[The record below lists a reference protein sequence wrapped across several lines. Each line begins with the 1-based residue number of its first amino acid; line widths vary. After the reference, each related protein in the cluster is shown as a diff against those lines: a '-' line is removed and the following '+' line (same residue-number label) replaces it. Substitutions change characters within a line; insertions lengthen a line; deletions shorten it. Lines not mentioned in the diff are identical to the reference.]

1 MPPKKRHKVPG
12 FYGAGN
18 ESTGSRQ
25 EDYQNKL
32 LPDIWKFI
40 GKTVL
45 DKGGNKFRVCIV
57 PEDEQ
62 VYDNDSN
69 RNTEDVHGT
78 GNIDRPPEPEDKGL
92 KLPEG
97 PVDLTSQPLD
107 LSLRR
112 VNTSLPTVEV
122 LEICHAVTQAQTTD
136 LKVED
141 DKAVAMATDVEE
153 NQSVSDGV
161 AMSVCGTEH
170 STDMDTEDRETGS
183 SAGYEISGETANIPY
198 ILGSND
204 GKEEYVSVQV
214 SEIPCRNYT
223 PAELTNI
230 LSYFSYYSQM
240 NKNSVLHQG
249 SSQVI
254 SGNIANVG
262 SKGETGPS
270 VLQTLPNLTL
280 LGNTTADPGKMA
292 SSFKQVKAEP
302 PVPITIPEFVN
313 QGSRNAALGKKAS
326 SSGQVNTNQPAM
338 TSMPNFYDLGVTNDS
353 GEMNLSKFQRSQ
365 AILSKKLKKGK
376 TD

>member
-1 MPPKKRHKVPG
+1 MPPKKRHKHPG
-12 FYGAGN
+12 SYWAGN
-18 ESTGSRQ
+18 KSTGSRQ
-25 EDYQNKL
+25 EDYQTKL
-32 LPDIWKFI
+32 LANALELN
-40 GKTVL
+40 GQEVV
-45 DKGGNKFRVCIV
+45 DKDGNMFRIYL
-57 PEDEQ
+57 EQ
-62 VYDNDSN
+62 IYDNDGS

-97 PVDLTSQPLD
+97 PVDLTSRPLD

-122 LEICHAVTQAQTTD
+122 LETCHAVTQAQTTD
-136 LKVED
+136 LKAED
-141 DKAVAMATDVEE
+141 DRAVAMATDVEE
-153 NQSVSDGV
+153 NRSVSDGV

-170 STDMDTEDRETGS
+170 SNDMDTEDREIGS
-183 SAGYEISGETANIPY
+183 SVGFEISGETANIPY

-204 GKEEYVSVQV
+204 GKEEHVSVQV

-223 PAELTNI
+223 PAEI
-230 LSYFSYYSQM
+230 LSYFFYYSQL

-249 SSQVI
+249 SGQVI

-262 SKGETGPS
+262 SKGKTGPS
-270 VLQTLPNLTL
+270 VTQTLPNLTL
-280 LGNTTADPGKMA
+280 LGNTTADPGNMA

-302 PVPITIPEFVN
+302 PVPITIPEIMN
-313 QGSRNAALGKKAS
+313 QDSRNAALGKKAS
-326 SSGQVNTNQPAM
+326 NSGQVNTNQPAM
-338 TSMPNFYDLGVTNDS
+338 TSMPNLYDLGVTNDS
-353 GEMNLSKFQRSQ
+353 GEMNLSKLQRSQ